1 MLHPHFSGINVM
13 EHYML
18 GETPRRIPQQNLKNQ
33 VGCMNQVT
41 VMTLMLWSIKEAP
54 ILILNLVK
62 EH

>member
-54 ILILNLVK
+54 ILI
-62 EH
+62 